1 MKNETF
7 YIPIKSANLAH
18 YFVKGC
24 ICPSLYI
31 QNRVDDIQNN
41 FDSFI
46 LLSTT
51 KFTENTNCSLEI
63 VLDLKNENA
72 NKLAENFYLL
82 DSVLPISR
90 IKTIFFA
97 DEQQKI
103 NTVFNITSGAAFLP
117 LHLIKVETNTDSI
130 STKEI
135 QNIPIVKSQNNWQ
148 NKLDVFNRILGG
160 FAIMKIA
167 KEEVENY
174 SENYFDTLASISN
187 VIGNELQNQSL
198 KISDKYKWAI
208 LKGGKYSQL
217 NELIFSPI
225 SESVLMSYTKEEGIS
240 IKKENG
246 KYKLNSK
253 DEHSK
258 TYLISILASY
268 GDGARMSID
277 NFVSDLNS
285 NKFPKERN
293 EGIGLI
299 FGINKG
305 YETFRNKYETS
316 NFQVDVK
323 FKLDSI
329 LDYYTIE
336 TIYQYTFNGK
346 ISNDK
351 FEYLDNW
358 ITKFNQNIKSSKFE
372 TFIILDKV
380 IITKKKDKVE
390 LPSYFK
396 SCFQNTSRDKIYE
409 IILSEI
415 DKLLPSY
422 ILEKNTKE
430 GLEYFK
436 HILED
441 EFEKYS
447 LALSNQIRL
456 NVNIDNNKINLL
468 NTIDFTDKIELLET
482 DKKNF
487 IDEINLKNEEIE
499 RLKSELELLKN
510 SQFINKNILEKDEQE
525 IHKAAVE
532 VTTDEIII
540 KDESKES
547 NNEKVISD
555 KLTEEIINL
564 DSQEDYK
571 NEDLEPKPIKKIE
584 KKAAVKKGKSNDDL
598 TMFPNG

>member
-1 MKNETF
+1 MKKETF

-31 QNRVDDIQNN
+31 QNKVDDIQNN
-41 FDSFI
+41 FDSYI
-46 LLSTT
+46 LLSAS

-63 VLDLKNENA
+63 VLDFKIETPKRLT
-72 NKLAENFYLL
+72 ENFYLL

-90 IKTIFFA
+90 IKAIYFS
-97 DEQQKI
+97 DEQQKT

-117 LHLIKVETNTDSI
+117 LDLIIVETPTDSI
-130 STKEI
+130 STIEL
-135 QNIPIVKSQNNWQ
+135 QNISFEKSQNNWK
-148 NKLDVFNRILGG
+148 NKLDIFNRVLGG
-160 FAIMKIA
+160 FALMKLG

-174 SENYFDTLASISN
+174 SENYFDTLACINN
-187 VIGNELQNQSL
+187 VIGSELQNQSL
-198 KISDKYKWAI
+198 RISDKYKWAI

-225 SESVLMSYTKEEGIS
+225 SESVLMSYAKEEGIL

-268 GDGARMSID
+268 GEGTRMSID
-277 NFVSDLNS
+277 NFISDLNS

-293 EGIGLI
+293 EGIALI

-305 YETFRNKYETS
+305 YEIFRNKYETS
-316 NFQVDVK
+316 NFQADVK

-346 ISNDK
+346 ISNSK
-351 FEYLDNW
+351 FEYLDSW
-358 ITKFNQNIKSSKFE
+358 IPKFTENINNSKFE
-372 TFIILDKV
+372 TFKILDKV
-380 IITKKKDKVE
+380 IVTKKKEKIE
-390 LPSYFK
+390 LHDYFK
-396 SCFQNTSRDKIYE
+396 VCFQNISRDKIYQ

-415 DKLLPSY
+415 NKLLPSY
-422 ILEKNTKE
+422 IIDKNTKE

-436 HILED
+436 NLLED

-447 LALSNQIRL
+447 MAFTNEIKLNINLENEKTNLSNTL
-456 NVNIDNNKINLL
+456 E
-468 NTIDFTDKIELLET
+468 FTKKIELLEANE
-482 DKKNF
+482 KAKVNELNF
-487 IDEINLKNEEIE
+487 KNEEIE
-499 RLKSELELLKN
+499 KLKAELEHLKKEKELV
-510 SQFINKNILEKDEQE
+510 NKIALEKPKEE
-525 IHKAAVE
+525 HSIVE
-532 VTTDEIII
+532 NT
-540 KDESKES
+540 KEN
-547 NNEKVISD
+547 NNEK
-555 KLTEEIINL
+555 LNEEINKIDYQK
-564 DSQEDYK
+564 DSK
-571 NEDLEPKPIKKIE
+571 NKDLESKSE
-584 KKAAVKKGKSNDDL
+584 KKVVKKQSPSKR
-598 TMFPNG
+598 